1 LSIDMIQ
8 CDGVEAIAR
17 AALHRWRTMGV
28 NMATASELNA
38 PGDRNSGT
46 RPAGGWQVAW
56 GVLLIISGVVAM
68 AMPAA
73 AALATALLF
82 AWLLI
87 VSGGVELAYAIQT
100 RAWPG
105 FGWKLASGILTLL
118 LGIAILWMPLA
129 GVASLAMLVGAFLF
143 VGGITRIA
151 LAFKLKPQ
159 RGWGWVLFDGLLS
172 VVLAALIAFGWP
184 ESSVAFI
191 GLLAGFWLIWA
202 GLWRILLRPA
212 SPA

>member
-1 LSIDMIQ
+1 MMQ
-8 CDGVEAIAR
+8 CDGVETTAR
-17 AALHRWRTMGV
+17 APVHRWQTTGV
-28 NMATASELNA
+28 DMATASELNA
-38 PGDRNSGT
+38 SGDRHLKT

-87 VSGGVELAYAIQT
+87 VSGGFELGYAIQT
-100 RAWPG
+100 RAEAG

-129 GVASLAMLVGAFLF
+129 GVASLAMLVGAFFF
-143 VGGITRIA
+143 VGGITRIV

-172 VVLAALIAFGWP
+172 IVLAALIAFGWP

-202 GLWRILLRPA
+202 GVWRILLRPV

>member
-1 LSIDMIQ
+1 MLQYPSPTVRPRMKNSSS
-8 CDGVEAIAR
+8 
-17 AALHRWRTMGV
+17 AAF
-28 NMATASELNA
+28 A
-38 PGDRNSGT
+38 P
-46 RPAGGWQVAW
+46 VA
-56 GVLLIISGVVAM
+56 
-68 AMPAA
+68 
-73 AALATALLF
+73 
-82 AWLLI
+82 
-87 VSGGVELAYAIQT
+87 
-100 RAWPG
+100 
-105 FGWKLASGILTLL
+105 
-118 LGIAILWMPLA
+118 A

-172 VVLAALIAFGWP
+172 VVIAALIAFGWP